1 MTDLT
6 FWTNPMSRG
15 RIVRWMLEEIGAPYD
30 AVVLGYG
37 EEMRTPDFLA
47 VNPMGKV
54 PAIRH
59 GGQVVTEAS
68 AICLY
73 LAEAFPDAGL
83 LPPPERRGALLRW
96 MFFGAGP
103 VEAAVTNAAN
113 GWRADGP
120 ETEGMLG
127 YGSLERV
134 ADVLGGLLA
143 GGGPYLL
150 GERFCVLDVYLGS
163 QIAWGRQFGTLPDRP
178 GFDAYAARIAD
189 RPASRRAREIDDAL
203 LASRDGAP

>member
-1 MTDLT
+1 MTGLT

-73 LAEAFPDAGL
+73 LAETFPDAGL
-83 LPPPERRGALLRW
+83 LPEPGRRGAVLR
-96 MFFGAGP
+96 
-103 VEAAVTNAAN
+103 
-113 GWRADGP
+113 
-120 ETEGMLG
+120 
-127 YGSLERV
+127 
-134 ADVLGGLLA
+134 
-143 GGGPYLL
+143 
-150 GERFCVLDVYLGS
+150 
-163 QIAWGRQFGTLPDRP
+163 
-178 GFDAYAARIAD
+178 
-189 RPASRRAREIDDAL
+189 
-203 LASRDGAP
+203 